1 MADVLLLQGPIGPF
15 FRRFAHRLRAQGHR
29 VRKINFNAGDW
40 LFYPGPD
47 ALAYRGGVDAWPDF
61 LAGLLRRHRIERI
74 YLFGDC
80 RPMHRC
86 VQHVAGLLGV
96 RVFVFEEGY
105 VRPDYVT
112 LEEWGVNGHSR
123 LPRDAAFYRSLPDAA
138 LPLPEPVGQT
148 FGRMACQAMAYV
160 AALRWLR
167 VLFPGYAHH
176 RPFKVRGE
184 LGVWA
189 RAWWWRRRFLREQ
202 APLLVRLAREL
213 GQRYFLVALQTHA
226 DAQIVDHSRFV
237 SVTDFIAHVLES
249 FARAAP
255 ADACLVFKHHPLDR
269 GYTHYGELLARL
281 AREHGL
287 EERVFY
293 VHDLH
298 LPTLIRHARGAV
310 MVNSTVGM
318 SVLHHRV
325 PLKVLGDAI
334 YDLPGLTF
342 QGPLEAFWRAP
353 GTVDAE
359 LYRRFRS
366 YVIRHTQVNGSFY
379 KPLTEA
385 DWARVCR
392 CEAAPAAAVAAV
404 DDLRPRAPAAAFET
418 RAQPRRAVG

>member
-15 FRRFAHRLRAQGHR
+15 FRRFARLLRAQGHR

-40 LFYPGPD
+40 LFYPGPG

-61 LAGLLRRHRIERI
+61 LAGFLRRHGIERI

-86 VQHVAGLLGV
+86 VPQVAGPLGV

-123 LPRDAAFYRSLPDAA
+123 LPRDPAFYRALPDAP
-138 LPLPEPVGQT
+138 LPMPEPVGQT
-148 FGRMACQAMAYV
+148 FGRMACHAMAYV

-167 VLFPGYAHH
+167 PFFPGYAHH

-184 LGVWA
+184 VGVWL
-189 RAWWWRRRFLREQ
+189 RAWWRKRRFAREQ
-202 APLLVRLAREL
+202 ASLLPRVACEL
-213 GQRYFLVALQTHA
+213 DQRYFLVALQTHT

-237 SVTDFIAHVLES
+237 SVTEFIAQVLES

-255 ADACLVFKHHPLDR
+255 ADTSLVFKHHPLDR

-287 EERVFY
+287 AGRVFY

-318 SVLHHRV
+318 SVLYHRV
-325 PLKVLGDAI
+325 PLKVLGRAI
-334 YDLPGLTF
+334 YDMPGLTF
-342 QGPLEAFWRAP
+342 QGALEDFWREP
-353 GTVDAE
+353 GAVDMK
-359 LYRRFRS
+359 LYHRFRT
-366 YVIRHTQVNGSFY
+366 YLIRHTQVNGSFY
-379 KPLTEA
+379 KRLSEV
-385 DWARVCR
+385 DWMRVCR
-392 CEAAPAAAVAAV
+392 CEAREDVQGAPGVAVARPAGRHPPAV
-404 DDLRPRAPAAAFET
+404 EASL
-418 RAQPRRAVG
+418 V